1 MKTANKLALTA
12 QANQN
17 KQKQVDVFKD
27 HKLVFTGNKEE
38 TNSFINSTEGS
49 FVIKPTKD
57 HFLAFL
63 KKVRW
68 GSHQYVR
75 YAINEC
81 KKLAQRGYGFVKIT
95 IDKTTDLF
103 MMAEGRNSCYS
114 AEFIKNLLQQEGFT
128 FGKEDKNSYKDHYD
142 AFSDILVWDKNLPIA
157 PDTEKIGMSWK

>member
-1 MKTANKLALTA
+1 MQTASKLALIA
-12 QANQN
+12 QANQSN
-17 KQKQVDVFKD
+17 LKQVDVYKE
-27 HKLVFTGNKEE
+27 HKLVFIGTKEE
-38 TNSFINSTEGS
+38 ANSFINSTEGS

-68 GSHQYVR
+68 GAHQYVH
-75 YAINEC
+75 YVINEC

-103 MMAEGRNSCYS
+103 MMDEGRNSCYS

-128 FGKEDKNSYKDHYD
+128 FGKENENSYKNHYD
-142 AFSDILVWDKNLPIA
+142 AFSDILV
-157 PDTEKIGMSWK
+157 